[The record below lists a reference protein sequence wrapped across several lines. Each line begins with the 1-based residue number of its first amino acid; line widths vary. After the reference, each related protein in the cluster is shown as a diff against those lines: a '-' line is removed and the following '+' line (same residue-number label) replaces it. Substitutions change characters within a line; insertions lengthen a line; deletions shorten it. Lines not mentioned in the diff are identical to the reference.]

1 MERRWTP
8 NQLVIA
14 NVATL
19 LVALVILAVQLPA
32 VLEAAFG
39 PGLGTDEPR
48 EVVTQLIKVH
58 DEEMERYQTRFNG
71 RSLFFLPPR
80 QRPPP
85 RDPGPV
91 VKVAPDP
98 LPVKPAEL
106 PPSPVYTGPSVIGI
120 LGDEVWF
127 RAPRASQGGLRIR
140 VGEEPREG
148 ITVLATNP
156 PWSVK
161 LGYQRG
167 EYDIDV
173 WKTDFPSIERSA
185 PPRQPIP
192 GLVDATPPTPP
203 ATESEADDD
212 GAPAPA
218 ETAAGPED
226 QPASAGNQDP
236 QTTPADDD
244 EPSGSEAGGDA
255 DRPEP
260 KPAEPAEKEPADDEE
275 PSGSEPEGDADR
287 PDPKPFVPAD
297 NEPAD
302 DDEAGSSDDPQEQ

>member
-58 DEEMERYQTRFNG
+58 DEEMERYQRRFNG
-71 RSLFFLPPR
+71 RSLFFKPTRRLPS
-80 QRPPP
+80 PPP
-85 RDPGPV
+85 PPPPGPADV
-91 VKVAPDP
+91 EPAPP
-98 LPVKPAEL
+98 ETPPEL
-106 PPSPVYTGPSVIGI
+106 PASPVYTGPSVIGI

-127 RAPRASQGGLRIR
+127 RAPRAGKGGLRIR

-161 LGYQRG
+161 LAYQRG

-218 ETAAGPED
+218 ETAADPED

-236 QTTPADDD
+236 QVTPADDD
-244 EPSGSEAGGDA
+244 EPSGSEA
-255 DRPEP
+255 
-260 KPAEPAEKEPADDEE
+260 
-275 PSGSEPEGDADR
+275 EGDADR

-302 DDEAGSSDDPQEQ
+302 DDEGGSSDDPQEQ

>member
-58 DEEMERYQTRFNG
+58 DEEMERYQERFNG
-71 RSLFFLPPR
+71 RSFFFMPPRKLPPR
-80 QRPPP
+80 KLL
-85 RDPGPV
+85 PV
-91 VKVAPDP
+91 VKVAPDEP
-98 LPVKPAEL
+98 PETPAAS

-127 RAPRASQGGLRIR
+127 RAPRPGEGGLRIR
-140 VGEEPREG
+140 VGEEPQEG

-156 PWSVK
+156 PWSVT
-161 LGYQRG
+161 LAYQRG

-260 KPAEPAEKEPADDEE
+260 KPTEPAEKEPADDDE

-287 PDPKPFVPAD
+287 PDPKPAEPAD

-302 DDEAGSSDDPQEQ
+302 DDETGSSDDPQEQ

>member
-71 RSLFFLPPR
+71 RSLFFTPPR
-80 QRPPP
+80 RRAAP

-91 VKVAPDP
+91 VKVAPI
-98 LPVKPAEL
+98 PVPVAPTEP

-127 RAPRASQGGLRIR
+127 RAPRAGKGGLRIR

-203 ATESEADDD
+203 ATESEAADD
-212 GAPAPA
+212 GAPA
-218 ETAAGPED
+218 ETDSGPED

-236 QTTPADDD
+236 QATPTDDD
-244 EPSGSEAGGDA
+244 KPSGGE
-255 DRPEP
+255 PEGA
-260 KPAEPAEKEPADDEE
+260 AEPAEKEPADDDE
-275 PSGSEPEGDADR
+275 PSGTEPEGDADR

-302 DDEAGSSDDPQEQ
+302 DEEGGSSDDPQEQ

>member
-32 VLEAAFG
+32 VLVAAFG

-80 QRPPP
+80 QPPP
-85 RDPGPV
+85 SRDPGPV
-91 VKVAPDP
+91 VKVAPVTP
-98 LPVKPAEL
+98 PVTPPEA

-127 RAPRASQGGLRIR
+127 RAPRAGEGGLRIR
-140 VGEEPREG
+140 VGQEPREG

-173 WKTDFPSIERSA
+173 WKTDFPGIERSA

-212 GAPAPA
+212 GAPA
-218 ETAAGPED
+218 ETDSGPED

-236 QTTPADDD
+236 QTTPTDDD
-244 EPSGSEAGGDA
+244 EPGGEPEGDA

-260 KPAEPAEKEPADDEE
+260 KPAQ
-275 PSGSEPEGDADR
+275 
-287 PDPKPFVPAD
+287 PAD

-302 DDEAGSSDDPQEQ
+302 DDEGGSSDDPQEQ

>member
-80 QRPPP
+80 QRTRPPP
-85 RDPGPV
+85 APV
-91 VKVAPDP
+91 VKETTPAPPPDRVDP
-98 LPVKPAEL
+98 

-140 VGEEPREG
+140 VGEEPQEG

-156 PWSVK
+156 PWSVT
-161 LGYQRG
+161 LAYQRG

-203 ATESEADDD
+203 ATESEADD

-218 ETAAGPED
+218 
-226 QPASAGNQDP
+226 
-236 QTTPADDD
+236 
-244 EPSGSEAGGDA
+244 
-255 DRPEP
+255 
-260 KPAEPAEKEPADDEE
+260 KPPPL
-275 PSGSEPEGDADR
+275 
-287 PDPKPFVPAD
+287 
-297 NEPAD
+297 
-302 DDEAGSSDDPQEQ
+302 

>member
-80 QRPPP
+80 QRTPS

-91 VKVAPDP
+91 VKVP
-98 LPVKPAEL
+98 PVTPPVTPPEP

-127 RAPRASQGGLRIR
+127 RAPRAGKGGLRIR

-203 ATESEADDD
+203 ATESEAADD

-236 QTTPADDD
+236 QTTPTDDD
-244 EPSGSEAGGDA
+244 KPSGGE
-255 DRPEP
+255 PEGA
-260 KPAEPAEKEPADDEE
+260 AEPAEKEPADDDE
-275 PSGSEPEGDADR
+275 PSGTEPEGDADR
-287 PDPKPFVPAD
+287 PDPKPAQPAD

-302 DDEAGSSDDPQEQ
+302 DDEGGSSDDPQEQ

>member
-1 MERRWTP
+1 M
-8 NQLVIA
+8 
-14 NVATL
+14 
-19 LVALVILAVQLPA
+19 
-32 VLEAAFG
+32 
-39 PGLGTDEPR
+39 
-48 EVVTQLIKVH
+48 
-58 DEEMERYQTRFNG
+58 
-71 RSLFFLPPR
+71 
-80 QRPPP
+80 
-85 RDPGPV
+85 
-91 VKVAPDP
+91 
-98 LPVKPAEL
+98 
-106 PPSPVYTGPSVIGI
+106 IGI

-127 RAPRASQGGLRIR
+127 RAPRAGSQGLRIR
-140 VGEEPREG
+140 VGQEPQEG

-203 ATESEADDD
+203 ATESDDD

-244 EPSGSEAGGDA
+244 EPSGSEPGDDA
-255 DRPEP
+255 DRPDP

>member
-71 RSLFFLPPR
+71 RSFFFMPPRKPPPR
-80 QRPPP
+80 QPRLVEKDTTPAEPPEPEEPPP
-85 RDPGPV
+85 S
-91 VKVAPDP
+91 
-98 LPVKPAEL
+98 L
-106 PPSPVYTGPSVIGI
+106 VYTGPSVIGI

-127 RAPRASQGGLRIR
+127 RAPRAGKGGLRIR

-156 PWSVK
+156 PWSVT
-161 LGYQRG
+161 LAYQRG

-173 WKTDFPSIERSA
+173 WKTDFPGIERSA

-218 ETAAGPED
+218 ETAADPED

-236 QTTPADDD
+236 QVTPADDD
-244 EPSGSEAGGDA
+244 
-255 DRPEP
+255 
-260 KPAEPAEKEPADDEE
+260 E